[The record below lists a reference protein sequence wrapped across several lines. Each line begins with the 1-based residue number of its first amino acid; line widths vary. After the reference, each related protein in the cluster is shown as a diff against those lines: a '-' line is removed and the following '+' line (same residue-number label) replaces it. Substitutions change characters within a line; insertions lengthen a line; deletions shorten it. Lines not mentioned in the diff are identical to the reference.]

1 MPCGAET
8 LEDPSRRSSRCSY
21 ESLTCLRGDGRRT
34 SSAPPLTGDS
44 LVLIQMRARKALWVV
59 PIIFGATALLL
70 KTSPA
75 TTAQPSVNFLR
86 VPGSGIQPQIVEKDG
101 VVHILYFSGDPKNGD
116 LNYVVS
122 RDHGRTF
129 SKAIRVNSEPGTAMA
144 TGNIRGGQMAIGA
157 NGQIHVAWIGSSTAL
172 PRAGSNSAPVFYA
185 SLSDTKD
192 RFETSKHVNQTSWG
206 ADGATV
212 AADAR
217 GDVFVFWH
225 AQPPQGKDE
234 ASRRLWIARSG
245 DGGKSFADER
255 VAYSEPTG
263 VCGCCGSRAFADAED
278 TVYVLFRAST
288 QVIHRDMYLLT
299 SLDRGQT
306 FRGADIARWDIGACV
321 MSSASLIQSGR
332 DVVAAW
338 EAEKQVY
345 FGLVDHRTHNVSG
358 ITGAP
363 GSGNNRKYPAV
374 ATNGNGLT
382 LLVWT
387 ENMAWGKGGS
397 VVWQSYDRTLQPEGL
412 HGQTAGVPAWS
423 LVAVFARPDGNFT
436 IMY

>member
-1 MPCGAET
+1 MRVQKT
-8 LEDPSRRSSRCSY
+8 LW
-21 ESLTCLRGDGRRT
+21 L
-34 SSAPPLTGDS
+34 
-44 LVLIQMRARKALWVV
+44 V
-59 PIIFGATALLL
+59 PIILGGAAVLSTTDA
-70 KTSPA
+70 A
-75 TTAQPSVNFLR
+75 TTAQPSVNLLR
-86 VPGSGIQPQIVEKDG
+86 VPDSGIQPQIVEKDG
-101 VVHILYFSGDPKNGD
+101 VVHLLYFTGDPKNGD

-122 RDHGRTF
+122 RDQGKNF
-129 SKAIRVNSEPGTAMA
+129 SKAIRVNSEQGTAMA
-144 TGNIRGGQMAIGA
+144 TGNIRGGQIAIGA
-157 NGQIHVAWIGSSTAL
+157 NGQIHVAWIGSSVAL
-172 PRAGSNSAPVFYA
+172 PRGASNSAPVFYA
-185 SLSDTKD
+185 RLSDKKD
-192 RFETSKHVNQTSWG
+192 RFETSQHVNQTSWG

-212 AADAR
+212 AADSR
-217 GDVFVFWH
+217 GNVFVFWH

-245 DGGKSFADER
+245 DSGRSFADER

-278 TVYVLFRAST
+278 TVYVLFRAAT
-288 QVIHRDMYLLT
+288 QVAHRDMYLLT
-299 SLDRGQT
+299 SVDRGQT

-345 FGLVDHRTHNVSG
+345 FGRVDHGTYNVSG
-358 ITGAP
+358 IAAAP

-374 ATNGNGLT
+374 ATNSNGQT

-397 VVWQSYDRTLQPEGL
+397 VVWQSYDRSFHPQDL
-412 HGQTAGVPAWS
+412 HGQIAGVPAWS
-423 LVAVFARPDGNFT
+423 LVAAFARPDGNFM